1 MSSGILVRGGKK
13 KKEELLAQQVNKLRI
28 LLPLFKGMEV
38 KKNLRHLVL
47 NQAVVEAHRQGDIV
61 KVVKGTPIKEVSLN

>member
-1 MSSGILVRGGKK
+1 MSSGKLVRGGKK
-13 KKEELLAQQVNKLRI
+13 KKEETLGNQVNKLRI

-47 NQAVVEAHRQGDIV
+47 NQAVVEAHKQGDV
-61 KVVKGTPIKEVSLN
+61 LRVVRGTAIKEVPLS